1 MIFHKSLVQELRG
14 TASVVFATLLT
25 IVVTSTL
32 IRTLGRAASG
42 KADSEL
48 LLPLLALSSVS
59 TLGLILSLTAF
70 MSVLLVLSRLW
81 KDSEMVVWL
90 ASGQSL
96 RSLIRPVWRF
106 LWPILVLVSLVSLFL
121 APWARQQSEAL
132 RQGFEAREEA
142 RRIAPGQF
150 EESQSG
156 KRVFFVENPEAD
168 SSELGLVFVV
178 TREPSGRE
186 SVLMASSGHF
196 FSDAQGQPWVRVRDG
211 TRTDLAAWAS
221 PQLTSLR
228 TMAFRT
234 YEIQVDAAPGLPAID
249 ASVRAQTLS
258 TLLSV
263 GSAQQMG
270 EIAFRIGMPMVCL
283 LLGLMAIPLSV
294 VNPRLGRSFH
304 LIVAF
309 LITMTANN
317 LLTVT
322 QAWIAQGRLSFGM
335 GWWPLPLSLA
345 ILFVLMLWFR
355 MGLHRGPSEWVW
367 LLIRRLRQRFLSA

>member
-1 MIFHKSLVQELRG
+1 MIFHKALVQELRG

-59 TLGLILSLTAF
+59 TLGLVLSLTAF

-96 RSLIRPVWRF
+96 SALIRPVWKF
-106 LWPILVLVSLVSLFL
+106 LWPLGLAVAVVSLFV

-150 EESQSG
+150 GESQSG
-156 KRVFFVENPEAD
+156 KRVFFVENPETD
-168 SSELGLVFVV
+168 SAELGLVFTV
-178 TREPSGRE
+178 TREPDGRE
-186 SVLMASSGHF
+186 SVLMASRGQF
-196 FSDAQGQPWVRVRDG
+196 FSDPDGQPWVRIHDG
-211 TRTDLAAWAS
+211 TRTDLAAWGS
-221 PQLTSLR
+221 PQLPALR
-228 TMAFRT
+228 TMAFEA
-234 YEIQVDAAPGLPAID
+234 YEIQVDAAPGRPAID
-249 ASVRAQTLS
+249 ASVRAQTLP
-258 TLLSV
+258 TLLAV

-270 EIAFRIGMPMVCL
+270 ELAFRIGMPLICL
-283 LLGLMAIPLSV
+283 ILGLMAIPLSV

-304 LIVAF
+304 LIAAF

-317 LLTVT
+317 LLTVS

-335 GWWPLPLSLA
+335 GWWPLPLSLLG
-345 ILFVLMLWFR
+345 LFGLLLWFR
-355 MGLHRGPSEWVW
+355 TGLHRGPIEWVW
-367 LLIRRLRQRFLSA
+367 LMIRRLRGRLVGR